1 MINIEKLRG
10 HLPQI
15 ALLEELP
22 AIIQKR
28 SLTPCQL
35 AHFLA
40 QCDHESGGF
49 KSVTENLNYSTK
61 RLLEIFP
68 KYFPNVAI
76 ASNYAH
82 KPEMIG
88 ARVYANR
95 MGNGDEH
102 SGSGF
107 YRRGRGYI
115 QLTGTDNQQDFF
127 ATMGLPVDSEPAL
140 ISTIYPLTSAAW
152 YFDDRKVWRV
162 CGEPTEKAVLAVT
175 RLVNGGAIGLDDRV
189 KRFNF
194 YWDLLK

>member
-1 MINIEKLRG
+1 MINIKKLRG
-10 HLPQI
+10 NIPQSVF
-15 ALLEELP
+15 EELP
-22 AIIQKR
+22 PIIIRR
-28 SLTPCQL
+28 SLTPRQL
-35 AHFLA
+35 AHFLV

-49 KSVTENLNYSTK
+49 KSVAENLNYSTK

-76 ASNYAH
+76 AANYAH
-82 KPEMIG
+82 KPELVG

-95 MGNGDEH
+95 MGNGDER

-107 YRRGRGYI
+107 YRRGRGYLQI
-115 QLTGTDNQQDFF
+115 TGKDNQQVFF
-127 ATMGLPVDSEPAL
+127 ASMGLPVDSNPEL

-175 RLVNGGAIGLDDRV
+175 RLVNGGTIELDDRV